1 MIKKYG
7 AAGDER
13 IATTNIY
20 FKEIIDILIGD
31 IHKYI
36 INCAITNKGLF
47 GTGKWDSLD
56 TEAATMLNITKE
68 KRTSLSG
75 KFNQRLIVE
84 ANLFKDLTQEFYN
97 IYQSIQ
103 TQARVIEN
111 IFIDIKNEFPNRQ
124 LATLMVWLEEN
135 KYRKEIKKLRNFWM
149 DLVEGRNAMDAEK
162 ERGESIRK
170 QSKLSDS

>member
-1 MIKKYG
+1 
-7 AAGDER
+7 
-13 IATTNIY
+13 
-20 FKEIIDILIGD
+20 
-31 IHKYI
+31 
-36 INCAITNKGLF
+36 
-47 GTGKWDSLD
+47 
-56 TEAATMLNITKE
+56 MLNITKE

-149 DLVEGRNAMDAEK
+149 DVRFYF
-162 ERGESIRK
+162 I
-170 QSKLSDS
+170 